1 MRSWPSEARRMT
13 VRSGRTPKCAWWPR
27 QCSTPLARTSLLHPT
42 WFLRTTVV
50 RALAGRS
57 VHKAHDTRAQLLER
71 AELAGAKFACHFYRS
86 SRLRQVVPDTAE
98 TDDAFYRKSAGCM
111 PFEMIAGQSFAII
124 VFTSPSSAAASKV
137 HASHDQPQTFLA
149 LVSWRVSTRLC
160 ACM

>member
-1 MRSWPSEARRMT
+1 MFIKSAPVLYSYFHTHPASTEEMLLYVGPNATMQPWIQQVILDGLLPGAREL
-13 VRSGRTPKCAWWPR
+13 KC
-27 QCSTPLARTSLLHPT
+27 
-42 WFLRTTVV
+42 
-50 RALAGRS
+50 GY
-57 VHKAHDTRAQLLER
+57 AHDTRAQLLER